1 MNARQGNYA
10 ASASDGALEEA
21 QHNKLQMICDK
32 LMLQEGESFLD
43 IGCGWGTLVR
53 HAAKHYGA
61 LLPCPTLLSCSCFAL
76 ACLPGWLRDRVR
88 WGSGGRME
96 VADAAWRQA
105 RGQRE

>member
-1 MNARQGNYA
+1 MCVVTACVTLPTAQDNYA

-53 HAAKHYGA
+53 HAAKHYG
-61 LLPCPTLLSCSCFAL
+61 
-76 ACLPGWLRDRVR
+76 
-88 WGSGGRME
+88 GSL
-96 VADAAWRQA
+96 VARLCQQGESDADGDVIPMGAASSKIRSVLVV
-105 RGQRE
+105 

>member
-1 MNARQGNYA
+1 MCPLSTAQGNYA

-53 HAAKHYGA
+53 HAAKHYGGSRVA
-61 LLPCPTLLSCSCFAL
+61 QLCQQGESDAKGDMFPMCAPC
-76 ACLPGWLRDRVR
+76 LRLD
-88 WGSGGRME
+88 
-96 VADAAWRQA
+96 Q
-105 RGQRE
+105 

>member
-1 MNARQGNYA
+1 VAQGNYA

-53 HAAKHYGA
+53 HAAKHYGGSSRMS
-61 LLPCPTLLSCSCFAL
+61 CQLSL
-76 ACLPGWLRDRVR
+76 GVILT
-88 WGSGGRME
+88 
-96 VADAAWRQA
+96 A
-105 RGQRE
+105 RR